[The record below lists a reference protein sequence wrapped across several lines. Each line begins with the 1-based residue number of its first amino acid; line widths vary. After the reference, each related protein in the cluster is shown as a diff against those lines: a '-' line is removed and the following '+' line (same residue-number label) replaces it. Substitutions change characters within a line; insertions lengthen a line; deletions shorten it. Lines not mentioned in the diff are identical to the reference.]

1 MNELKEFI
9 NWLKTAKKNV
19 LLVFSVVVFLI
30 FNELLVLWVTYILYQ
45 NYTVFPIEQNMFI
58 NSLSIFLGPIYY
70 FIVIFIDSFPPFRY
84 LMGLNVIIPF
94 IPVLLCLVYIAV
106 IFSKYKKMLIQNRN
120 KAFKFLLM
128 NMMIWIFLGTLMYIL
143 ILFIYPGIMR
153 L

>member
-1 MNELKEFI
+1 VNELKEFI